1 MPDKKIASHKS
12 LLSIGLL
19 SLLVGLSSTAC
30 GSTEAASKTDNS
42 QVVAPA
48 ETKENGQSEVNAA
61 AQPKSEPDD
70 VGQPQTTTP
79 QPNPETIAQ
88 TPESEI
94 DPADA
99 YISYDDNPP
108 PISAE
113 AAGEES
119 GPLKDIADD
128 EDYVAPPVD
137 DSYIAGEEQS
147 EFFYTGT
154 PVVNA
159 PVADVMAS
167 LEQGMPYADARALIV
182 RNGWE
187 PIVDPTV
194 DTTYDASLRSMHEMG
209 YVEAG
214 ACSGTGLGFCSM
226 AFSGKDGVIL
236 GITLTTSSEVPNVWN
251 WSVNTL

>member
-128 EDYVAPPVD
+128 ED
-137 DSYIAGEEQS
+137 
-147 EFFYTGT
+147 
-154 PVVNA
+154 
-159 PVADVMAS
+159 
-167 LEQGMPYADARALIV
+167 
-182 RNGWE
+182 
-187 PIVDPTV
+187 
-194 DTTYDASLRSMHEMG
+194 
-209 YVEAG
+209 
-214 ACSGTGLGFCSM
+214 
-226 AFSGKDGVIL
+226 
-236 GITLTTSSEVPNVWN
+236 
-251 WSVNTL
+251 